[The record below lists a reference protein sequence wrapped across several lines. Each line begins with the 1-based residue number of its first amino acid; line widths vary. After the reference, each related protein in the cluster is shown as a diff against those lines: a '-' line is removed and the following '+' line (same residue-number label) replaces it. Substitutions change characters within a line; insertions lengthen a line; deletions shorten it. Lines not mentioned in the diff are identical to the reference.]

1 MIQLVNYDVIFS
13 FRYFYRLLSGPELL
27 SSFEKDRA
35 WHVLEDLDLLAM
47 EVGLLGLNKLCFK

>member
-35 WHVLEDLDLLAM
+35 WHVPEELDLLAM
-47 EVGLLGLNKLCFK
+47 EVGLLGLDKLCFT